1 MENTEFFDA
10 GIEEVNSAIKLIT
23 EQRKNIDK
31 ELNKL
36 KAELKRKETA
46 KALYFG
52 EKKKIKAKKE
62 KKPEKKEI
70 ENVQEEID
78 EEEIK
83 VDDSE

>member
-10 GIEEVNSAIKLIT
+10 GIEEVNSSIKLVR

-46 KALYFG
+46 KSIYFG
-52 EKKKIKAKKE
+52 EKKKTKAQ
-62 KKPEKKEI
+62 KPEKKIVE
-70 ENVQEEID
+70 ENVMDEID
-78 EEEIK
+78 EE
-83 VDDSE
+83 VDDSMQE

>member
-1 MENTEFFDA
+1 MKMENTEFFDA
-10 GIEEVNSAIKLIT
+10 GIEEVNSSIKLVV

-62 KKPEKKEI
+62 KKVEETI
-70 ENVQEEID
+70 QEETN
-78 EEEIK
+78 EEVE
-83 VDDSE
+83 DSE

>member
-10 GIEEVNSAIKLIT
+10 GIEEVNSSIKLVV

-62 KKPEKKEI
+62 KKVEETI
-70 ENVQEEID
+70 QEETN
-78 EEEIK
+78 EEVE
-83 VDDSE
+83 DSE